1 MSNKKCSCGSGKS
14 ADGCCEPGRNVIDLN
29 EYRWRRAGRHL
40 RRKLAEFADNDIFI
54 DDVENAREI
63 FFDPFDPELVD
74 EEDDLMLER
83 FFEWFIFDYKIQN
96 QTILEYFS
104 LAGNLVSEERE
115 LLESWKKAKSSFYQV
130 IGIEN
135 QSMIVIEDLIRGWQV
150 IVTDKN
156 AARELEK
163 GHIMLMRVLPVGN
176 SYEFSTGGMVLP
188 QECKGYLLGRVRQD
202 ADFYWSKFKKRGDW
216 EQYLADRAHVLNSL
230 VVELET
236 IWNFSSIDEE
246 GNPKTLN
253 SHKGHMAGMAQQVTN
268 IFLDYFYDRW
278 VNEPMDVLHGKTPM
292 EASKT
297 KEGREKLQTLLKEL
311 GKIEKARAQK
321 GEPFYDLTRLRKKL
335 KLPAEASNRPAKG
348 AKDESLA
355 DNYAGVTELIRDGLK
370 KMGYQ
375 AQQVN
380 NAVEM
385 WQQYSKAARPAFRKP
400 GAWAAAIIYAVAR
413 LLGDESVS
421 QNGLALMYNVSASTI
436 SANYRSICKTLQ
448 LEG

>member
-14 ADGCCEPGRNVIDLN
+14 ADACCGPSRKVIDLN

-40 RRKLAEFADNDIFI
+40 RRKLAEFADNDIFTN
-54 DDVENAREI
+54 DVEIAREL
-63 FFDPFDPELVD
+63 FFDTFDPELVD

-104 LAGNLVSEERE
+104 LADNLASEERE
-115 LLESWKKAKSSFYQV
+115 LLESWKKTKSSFYQV
-130 IGIEN
+130 VRIER
-135 QSMIVIEDLIRGWQV
+135 QSVLVIEDLIRGRQV
-150 IVTDKN
+150 KVTDKN
-156 AARELEK
+156 AAKELEE

-176 SYEFSTGGMVLP
+176 DYEFSTGGMVLP
-188 QECKGYLLGRVRQD
+188 LECKSYLLSRVKQD
-202 ADFYWSKFKKRGDW
+202 ADLYWSKYKKRGDW
-216 EQYLADRAHVLNSL
+216 DQYLADRAHVLNSL

-236 IWNFSSIDEE
+236 IWNFSSFDEE
-246 GNPKTLN
+246 TNKKTSAAN
-253 SHKGHMAGMAQQVTN
+253 KGHMDGMAQQVTN

-278 VNEPMDVLHGKTPM
+278 VNEPMDVLQGKTPM

-297 KEGREKLQTLLKEL
+297 KEGREKLQTLIKEL

-321 GEPFYDLTRLRKKL
+321 GEPYYDLTRLRKKL
-335 KLPAEASNRPAKG
+335 KLPAEVGNRMTKG
-348 AKDESLA
+348 AQDESSAA
-355 DNYAGVTELIRDGLK
+355 DYAGVAELIRDGLK
-370 KMGYQ
+370 KMGYH

-380 NAVEM
+380 NALEM

-421 QNGLALMYNVSASTI
+421 QNELALMYNVSASTI

-448 LEG
+448 LKG

>member
-1 MSNKKCSCGSGKS
+1 MSNKKCSCGSGKN
-14 ADGCCEPGRNVIDLN
+14 ADACCGSNSKVIELN

-40 RRKLAEFADNDIFI
+40 RRKLAEFADNDIFS
-54 DDVENAREI
+54 DAVEIAREA
-63 FFDPFDPELVD
+63 FFDAFDPELVD

-104 LAGNLVSEERE
+104 LAGNLASEERE

-130 IGIEN
+130 IRIDS
-135 QSMIVIEDLIRGWQV
+135 QSVLVIEDLIRGRQV
-150 IVTDKN
+150 KVTDKN
-156 AARELEK
+156 AASELEE

-176 SYEFSTGGMVLP
+176 DYEFSTGGMVLP
-188 QECKGYLLGRVRQD
+188 LECKSYLMSRINQD
-202 ADFYWSKFKKRGDW
+202 ADLYWNKFKKRGNWD
-216 EQYLADRAHVLNSL
+216 QYLAERAHIMNSL

-236 IWNFSSIDEE
+236 IWSFASEDEKV
-246 GNPKTLN
+246 NPKTL
-253 SHKGHMAGMAQQVTN
+253 SSKKGHMSGMAQQVTN

-278 VNEPMDVLHGKTPM
+278 ISEPMDVLQGKTPM

-321 GEPFYDLTRLRKKL
+321 GEPYYDLTRLRRKL
-335 KLPAEASNRPAKG
+335 KLPAEAGNRLATGTQDQGG
-348 AKDESLA
+348 AD
-355 DNYAGVTELIRDGLK
+355 DYAGVAELIQDGLK
-370 KMGYQ
+370 KMGYHT
-375 AQQVN
+375 QQVS
-380 NAVEM
+380 NALEM

-413 LLGDESVS
+413 LLGDEKVS

-448 LEG
+448 LKG